1 MPRSDVNGQPRFR
14 RPRATITVV
23 TNRDEDLIAELHEAR
38 GFRRIEIA
46 AELGDSQGDTG
57 PDQLRRLL
65 RESGPGTSDLRCTA
79 ILALAK
85 RCRDE
90 AHDDYAVAFHSKDA
104 GTRDYAMLALSA
116 YGRDGLWDEVA
127 ERLVKTLRNRKRRG
141 SAPPSEVVV
150 QIVYLVRHAANEP
163 GRLARL
169 AASLRQHWAGLEPA
183 SGGHDNEQWIKD
195 YWPEASPDGPSVNTL
210 EPPDVSAM
218 KRYVTTDPLFEPL

>member
-1 MPRSDVNGQPRFR
+1 M
-14 RPRATITVV
+14 
-23 TNRDEDLIAELHEAR
+23 TNRDEDLIAELSRAR

-57 PDQLRRLL
+57 PEQLRRLI
-65 RESGPGTSDLRCTA
+65 RESGPGTSDLRCVA
-79 ILALAK
+79 LLALAK
-85 RCRDE
+85 RCRDD
-90 AHDDYAVAFHSKDA
+90 AHDDYVLAFHSKDA

-127 ERLVKTLRNRKRRG
+127 DRLVKTLKNRKRRG

-150 QIVYLVRHAANEP
+150 KIVYLVRHAANES

-195 YWPEASPDGPSVNTL
+195 YWPEASPDGPPVKTL
-210 EPPDVSAM
+210 GPPNASAM
-218 KRYVTTDPLFEPL
+218 ERYVRTNPLFDPL